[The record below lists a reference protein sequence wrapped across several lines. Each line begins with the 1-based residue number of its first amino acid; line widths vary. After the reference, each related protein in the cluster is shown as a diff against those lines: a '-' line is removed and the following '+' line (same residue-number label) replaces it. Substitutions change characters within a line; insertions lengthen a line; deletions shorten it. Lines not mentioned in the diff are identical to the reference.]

1 VLEQR
6 LRGIFGLKTEG
17 VAGDEQNCIVV
28 SCMVCIGEQLL
39 VGSELRDSG
48 TDGTREM
55 NWRN

>member
-1 VLEQR
+1 
-6 LRGIFGLKTEG
+6 
-17 VAGDEQNCIVV
+17 
-28 SCMVCIGEQLL
+28 ML